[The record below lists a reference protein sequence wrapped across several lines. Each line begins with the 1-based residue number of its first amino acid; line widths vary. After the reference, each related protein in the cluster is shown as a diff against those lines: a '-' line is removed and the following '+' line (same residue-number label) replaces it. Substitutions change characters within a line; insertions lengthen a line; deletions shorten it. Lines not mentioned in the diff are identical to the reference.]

1 MHEGPTMELIFLQS
15 SDISLFK
22 IFFFHSRICNTIIIK
37 VCKCGCFDYIM
48 RTYYEDGENCM
59 IEGLSIQCKVQAHA
73 ERVIKTGID
82 KSAQSPG
89 FYPKARENDITR
101 SL

>member
-1 MHEGPTMELIFLQS
+1 
-15 SDISLFK
+15 
-22 IFFFHSRICNTIIIK
+22 
-37 VCKCGCFDYIM
+37 
-48 RTYYEDGENCM
+48 M